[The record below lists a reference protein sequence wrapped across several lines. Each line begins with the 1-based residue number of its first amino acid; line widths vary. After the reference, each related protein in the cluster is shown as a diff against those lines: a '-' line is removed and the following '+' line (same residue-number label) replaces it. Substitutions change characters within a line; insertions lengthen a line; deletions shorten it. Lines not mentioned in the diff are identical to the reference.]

1 MHTPLNGFTGFGRSF
16 TPDLRKYVW
25 FEGASDSGTNADITN
40 ATTTT
45 TTQTDKQFTQADLDK
60 YAGSARSDGRK
71 AAVNDLLKELGLE
84 KTEDLKALVKTVHD
98 QQEAAK
104 SDLEKAQS
112 AKTTAEQ
119 ERDTLK
125 ADLEAERLARR
136 IDRRDT
142 AIQQAALTGKD
153 DKGAALPPAIDVQSV
168 LEWARRDGN
177 KALLDSTLNDDGTVN
192 DKGVKA
198 LVDKARKDAGHLFA
212 QPENRRIGTPSHN
225 GGRITSKEPPKVQT
239 SGRL

>member
-1 MHTPLNGFTGFGRSF
+1 MTEGTTPTNETPVHTDTAPDKGGAAATGRTFSEAEVQEMIKERLARQSGSE
-16 TPDLRKYVW
+16 RKKLLEELGIEDVTGDA
-25 FEGASDSGTNADITN
+25 E
-40 ATTTT
+40 
-45 TTQTDKQFTQADLDK
+45 LL
-60 YAGSARSDGRK
+60 K
-71 AAVNDLLKELGLE
+71 AARAKREAD
-84 KTEDLKALVKTVHD
+84 KTELERLAGEAQKAKAL
-98 QQEAAK
+98 
-104 SDLEKAQS
+104 
-112 AKTTAEQ
+112 AEQ
-119 ERDTLK
+119 AA

-153 DKGAALPPAIDVQSV
+153 DKGAALPPAIDAQSV

-225 GGRITSKEPPKVQT
+225 VGRGTGKEPPKVQT

>member
-1 MHTPLNGFTGFGRSF
+1 MQTPLNGFTGFGRSF

-25 FEGASDSGTNADITN
+25 FEGDGGTPPTPSPAPKPEPTPEPE
-40 ATTTT
+40 
-45 TTQTDKQFTQADLDK
+45 KQLPQSEVDRLV
-60 YAGSARSDGRK
+60 GSARSDGRK

-153 DKGAALPPAIDVQSV
+153 DKGAALPPAIDAQSV

-225 GGRITSKEPPKVQT
+225 VGRGTGKEPPKVQT